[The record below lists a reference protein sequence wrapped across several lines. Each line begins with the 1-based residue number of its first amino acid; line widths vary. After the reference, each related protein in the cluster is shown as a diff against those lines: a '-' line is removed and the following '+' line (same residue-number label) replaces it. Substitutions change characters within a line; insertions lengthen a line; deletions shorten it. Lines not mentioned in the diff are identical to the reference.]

1 MKELKA
7 AHDTVHFGFYDAT
20 LRPVLNV
27 ESGEEIAF
35 TTLSAH
41 PDDKVPGDWLP
52 REVHEIYARALR
64 GPGPHVLTGPIA
76 VATARPGDVLQV
88 DIREIRL
95 RQPYGY
101 NIVSPLKG
109 MFGTECPASKTT
121 IMPIDL
127 KTGLAE
133 VVPGIKIPSQPFFG
147 QLAVAPPREWG
158 RLDSRPPNKFGGNI
172 DNKEL
177 LPGTR
182 LFLPVFV
189 ENALFSIGD
198 GHAAQGDGE
207 VNQTAVETSLSG
219 RVRLTVRKDLKTEWP
234 FAVTNEKLMTMAFN
248 ESLDVAARLAMRNM
262 ISLLEGHYGL
272 EFHDA
277 YRLCSAAADM
287 RVSQFVNGNRGIHVV
302 LSHRPLANLA
312 AQPPFFEDIE
322 EIEIK
327 GA

>member
-1 MKELKA
+1 MKELRA

-27 ESGEEIAF
+27 ESDEEIAF

-41 PDDKVPGDWLP
+41 PDDKVPADWLP
-52 REVHEIYARALR
+52 PEVHEIYTRALR
-64 GPGPHVLTGPIA
+64 RPGPHVLTGPIA
-76 VATARPGDVLQV
+76 VGTAKPGDVLQV

-109 MFGTECPASKTT
+109 MFGTEFPALKTS

-133 VVPGIKIPSQPFFG
+133 VVPGIKIPTQPFFG

-182 LFLPVFV
+182 LFLPIFV

-234 FAVTNEKLMTMAFN
+234 FAVTHQKLITMAFN
-248 ESLDVAARLAMRNM
+248 ESLDVAARLAMRNL
-262 ISLLEGHYGL
+262 ISLLEMHYGL

-302 LSHRPLANLA
+302 LSHGPLANLA
-312 AQPPFFEDIE
+312 AQPPFFDGIE

-327 GA
+327 NA

>member
-20 LRPVLNV
+20 LRPVLHV
-27 ESGEEIAF
+27 ESGDEVAF

-41 PDDKVPGDWLP
+41 PDDKVPADWLP
-52 REVHEIYARALR
+52 PEVHEIHTRALR
-64 GPGPHVLTGPIA
+64 GAGPHVLTGPIS
-76 VATARPGDVLQV
+76 VATAKPGDVLQV

-109 MFGTECPASKTT
+109 MFGTENPVSKTT

-133 VVPGIKIPSQPFFG
+133 VVPGIKIPTHPFFG

-172 DNKEL
+172 DNKDL

-189 ENALFSIGD
+189 ENALFSVGD

-207 VNQTAVETSLSG
+207 VNQTAVETSLWG

-234 FAVTNEKLMTMAFN
+234 FAVTREKLMTMAFN

-262 ISLLEGHYGL
+262 IGLLETHYGL
-272 EFHDA
+272 AFHDA
-277 YRLCSAAADM
+277 YRLCSVAADM
-287 RVSQFVNGNRGIHVV
+287 HVSQFVNGNRGIHVV
-302 LSHRPLANLA
+302 LPHGPLANLPA
-312 AQPPFFEDIE
+312 APPFFEGIA

-327 GA
+327 SA